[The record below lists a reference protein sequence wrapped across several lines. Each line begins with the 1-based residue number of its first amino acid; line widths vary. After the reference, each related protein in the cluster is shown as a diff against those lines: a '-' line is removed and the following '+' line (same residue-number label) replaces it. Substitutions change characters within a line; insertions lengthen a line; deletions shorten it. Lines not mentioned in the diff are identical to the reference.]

1 VRIIG
6 QTCHLG
12 RKHEPEEATMTDKI
26 KPTYFHYWGKA
37 RNTYGEGELFHLLP
51 CHCLDVAAVAFAWW
65 DANTAIRRAFLSSF
79 NYPEPNQNQLR
90 AWVTFFVALHDL
102 GKFDLRFQLKA
113 PEALAAAWRQ
123 FGEDDHG
130 VAPRDVTG
138 FDHGWAGIAWA
149 NQEYRQWLDVKDVG
163 REIWDSWQPWLA
175 AVTGHHGDFYD
186 PTEIKAPDADDWL
199 IEHDRDARRAW
210 VQSLSEIFLA
220 PVGLTLRDL
229 PPAVPPGVKFWLAG
243 FCSVCDWIGSNEV
256 FVYQTVAS
264 VELDNYRKERIKQ
277 IQRDNL
283 LHRFGL
289 SAQANDYAGL
299 ASLLRAGESPR
310 GVQVKVDELPALP
323 GLTLIEAPTG
333 SGKTEAALAYAWR
346 LVEQGQAD
354 SIVFALPTQ
363 ATANAM
369 LARAEAF
376 AEKVFGA
383 ANVVLAHGKRR
394 FNETFQRLADSGRRA
409 SAQGET
415 EAAAQC
421 AVWLAS
427 SRKRAFLG
435 QIGVC
440 TVDQVLLSVLPV
452 RHKFVRGFGLNKSVL
467 IVDEVHAYDAYMH
480 GLLGEVLRRQK
491 ATGGSAVLLSATL
504 PAGIRAKLLEAW
516 DSGGA
521 ETAPYPALWHAV
533 GGFASCL
540 TVPDEYRPAKRE
552 VAIECLKLPGAFP
565 DDALLDRIVQ
575 AAQAGARVAVVL
587 NLVDDAQRLARKL
600 RDKTGVAVDVF
611 HARYRFKD
619 RRRKELAVL
628 QHYGRDAPRGDG
640 RILVATQVVE
650 QSLDLDFDWLLTQ
663 ICPVDLLFQRLG
675 RLHRHPRGDRPAG
688 FESPCCTVI
697 SVEGDD
703 YGLHELIYGNTRV
716 LWRTEQLLVKFEQ
729 IVFPAA
735 YRRWI
740 DDVYADDDWPNEP
753 APITQDYL
761 DFVGKQLAAEAEAK
775 AMVSTP
781 RKQFP
786 DDDAII
792 TAKTRD
798 GEMSLTVLP
807 LLSDGRLL
815 DGVALKSL
823 DEWALAEALNLHS
836 VPVPASWE
844 KRLKD
849 CRLDTEGDL
858 AGYRQLEMAA
868 DGQGGWAALDGKLLY
883 SEDFG
888 LEAEGSRTEGLP
900 G

>member
-1 VRIIG
+1 
-6 QTCHLG
+6 
-12 RKHEPEEATMTDKI
+12 MTDKI

-51 CHCLDVAAVAFAWW
+51 YHCLDVAAVASAWW
-65 DANTAIRRAFLSSF
+65 DANTAIRRTFLSSF
-79 NYPEPNQNQLR
+79 NSPEPNQNQLR

-113 PEALAAAWRQ
+113 PEALAATWRR

-130 VAPRDVTG
+130 IALRDITG

-149 NQEYRQWLDVKDVG
+149 KQEYRRWLDVEDAG

-186 PTEIKAPDADDWL
+186 PTEIKSPNADDWL
-199 IEHDRDARRAW
+199 IVHDREARRAW

-220 PVGLTLRDL
+220 PVGLSLRDL
-229 PPAVPPGVKFWLAG
+229 PPVVPSGVKFWLAG

-256 FVYQTVAS
+256 FVYQPVSNVGLEKYLA
-264 VELDNYRKERIKQ
+264 NRIQK
-277 IQRDNL
+277 IQNENL

-289 SAQANDYAGL
+289 SSQANDYPGL

-310 GVQVKVDELPALP
+310 GVQVKVDELPVIP

-346 LVEQGQAD
+346 FLEQGRAD

-369 LARAEAF
+369 LVRAEAF

-383 ANVVLAHGKRR
+383 ANVVLAHGKSQL
-394 FNETFQRLADSGRRA
+394 NETFQRLRDSGRRV

-427 SRKRAFLG
+427 SRKRVFLG

-480 GLLGEVLRRQK
+480 SLLGEVLRRQK

-504 PAGIRAKLLEAW
+504 PAGVRAKLLEAW
-516 DSGGA
+516 DSSSA
-521 ETAPYPALWHAV
+521 EDVPYPALWHAA
-533 GGFASCL
+533 GGVVTPL
-540 TVPDEYRPAKRE
+540 EVPDEHRPAERK
-552 VAIECLKLPGAFP
+552 VAIECLKLPDASP
-565 DDALLDRIVQ
+565 DDALLDRIVR
-575 AAQAGARVAVVL
+575 AAEIGARVAVVL

-600 RDKTGVAVDVF
+600 RDKTGMAVDVF
-611 HARYRFKD
+611 HARYRFID
-619 RRRKELAVL
+619 RQQKEQAVL
-628 QHYGRDAPRGDG
+628 RHYGRGAPRGEG

-675 RLHRHPRGDRPAG
+675 RLHRHPRGDRSAG
-688 FESPCCTVI
+688 FVSPRCTVV

-703 YGLHELIYGNTRV
+703 YGLHKLIYGNTRL
-716 LWRTEQLLVKFEQ
+716 LWRTEQLLAESSFL
-729 IVFPAA
+729 VFPQA
-735 YRRWI
+735 YRDWI
-740 DDVYADDDWPNEP
+740 EKVYASEVWDEEPGPVYAD
-753 APITQDYL
+753 YL
-761 DFVGKQLAAEAEAK
+761 AWKDEQVRSDAEAK
-775 AMVSTP
+775 RLTTLTVSAFRDEDSVATSL
-781 RKQFP
+781 
-786 DDDAII
+786 
-792 TAKTRD
+792 TRD

-849 CRLDTEGDL
+849 CRLETEGDL
-858 AGYRQLEMAA
+858 AGYRQLEMAP
-868 DGQGGWAALDGKLLY
+868 DGQGGWAALDGKFLY

-888 LEAEGSRTEGLP
+888 LGAEGSRTEGLP